1 MVNKGIFFLTR
12 KKVYFRNGVS
22 KLNNSQNLFCLGR
35 GEEKM
40 TAKIIKGNEIAQQ
53 IREELKQETAQL
65 KEKYNVVPGLVTILV
80 GENPASMSYVTA
92 KQKTSKELGFY
103 SIQDNQPESITEEQL
118 LRLIDKYNKNPKI
131 HGILVQLPLP
141 KHINEPKVLYAID
154 PKKDVDGF
162 HPVNVGKLM
171 IGEADY
177 LPCTPAGIQQLLI
190 RSGVKTDGA
199 EVVVVGRSNIV
210 GKPIANILLQKQ
222 KGANATVT
230 ICHTGTRDMAFHTKR
245 ADILIVAAGKPKAIT
260 ANIVKEGAVVIDV
273 GVNRIGMTPEG
284 KAKVC
289 GDVDFEAVK
298 EKASAITPVPGGVGP
313 MTITMLMVNT
323 VKAAKLA
330 AGIQ

>member
-1 MVNKGIFFLTR
+1 
-12 KKVYFRNGVS
+12 
-22 KLNNSQNLFCLGR
+22 
-35 GEEKM
+35 M
-40 TAKIIKGNEIAQQ
+40 TAQLISGTEIARQ
-53 IREELKQETAQL
+53 IREELKGETARL
-65 KEKYNVVPGLVTILV
+65 KETCALVPGLVTILV
-80 GENPASMSYVTA
+80 GQNPASMSYVTA
-92 KQKTSKELGFY
+92 KQKAAKELGFH
-103 SIQDNQPESITEEQL
+103 SLQENRPETITEAEL
-118 LRLIDKYNKNPKI
+118 LALIDQCNRDPKI

-141 KHINEPKVLYAID
+141 KHINETKVLYAID

-162 HPVNVGKLM
+162 HPVNVGKMM

-210 GKPIANILLQKQ
+210 GKPIMNILLQKQ

-230 ICHTGTRDMAFHTKR
+230 ICHTGTRDIAFHTRR

-260 ANIVKEGAVVIDV
+260 AEMVKEGAVVIDV

-284 KAKVC
+284 KARLC
-289 GDVDFEAVK
+289 GDVDFDAVK
-298 EKASAITPVPGGVGP
+298 EKASMITPVPGGVGP
-313 MTITMLMVNT
+313 MTITMLMLNT

-330 AGIQ
+330 AGIE